1 MLEKVITWWRGL
13 KWYYKYPATILV
25 VLAAIAA
32 VVAAICMLPYASLMP
47 PRDRKRSQKQVQA
60 LDDLHR
66 QQVDTKLEEQEAD
79 VAASEADTKKH
90 DAVVAAH
97 GEKLKEIENKARED
111 DVKII
116 DNAGMTV
123 SEINEWRRRQGR

>member
-1 MLEKVITWWRGL
+1 MLEKVIDWWRSL
-13 KWYYKYPATILV
+13 KWYYKYPAVILV
-25 VLAAIAA
+25 ALAAIVA
-32 VVAAICMLPYASLMP
+32 VVVAICMVPYAGLMP
-47 PRDRKRSQKQVQA
+47 SRDRKRSQKQVQA

-66 QQVDTKLEEQEAD
+66 AQVDDQLEEQEAD
-79 VAASEADTKKH
+79 VAASEAETKKH
-90 DAVVAAH
+90 DASVVAH
-97 GEKLKEIENKARED
+97 GEELKKIEAKARED